1 MNKEAL
7 LGVGLTE
14 KESEVYLALLSLGS
28 SSAGQIIQKTG
39 LHRAVVYDLL
49 ERLIE
54 KGLVGYVIKGRKK
67 YYESTNPQRLLDILK
82 EKESKLKSILPNLIE
97 LCQFK
102 DHLDIKIYKGKEGIK

>member
-14 KESEVYLALLSLGS
+14 KESEVYLALIELGS

-54 KGLVGYVIKGRKK
+54 KGLVGNVFKGRHKNCFRR
-67 YYESTNPQRLLDILK
+67 Y
-82 EKESKLKSILPNLIE
+82 
-97 LCQFK
+97 FK
-102 DHLDIKIYKGKEGIK
+102 RKTWRMAFSRIWRRNFSFTSCISH